1 MTHSQWRNSHDKKQA
16 KGGLRH
22 RLICNTTQKILTLHR
37 KISEEWFFDV
47 FWGEYSKFIGLSK
60 FTMII
65 NAREST
71 MHQLNVGPLHLSV
84 EKWRSKEAE
93 RYG

>member
-1 MTHSQWRNSHDKKQA
+1 MTHSQWRHSHDTKQA

-22 RLICNTTQKILTLHR
+22 GLSASHKNKAPPTHK
-37 KISEEWFFDV
+37 SEWFFDV
-47 FWGEYSKFIGLSK
+47 FWGEYSKFIGLS
-60 FTMII
+60 TSEMII

-71 MHQLNVGPLHLSV
+71 LHKLNVGPLHLSA
-84 EKWRSKEAE
+84 EKWRSKESE

>member
-1 MTHSQWRNSHDKKQA
+1 MRQGQWKDSHDEKQA

-22 RLICNTTQKILTLHR
+22 QLLINDIPEVPQAHK
-37 KISEEWFFDV
+37 SEWFFDV
-47 FWGEYSKFIGLSK
+47 FWGEYAKFIGLSK
-60 FTMII
+60 SEMII
-65 NAREST
+65 NTREST

-84 EKWRSKEAE
+84 EKWRTKEAE

>member
-1 MTHSQWRNSHDKKQA
+1 MSQGQWKNSHDTKQA

-22 RLICNTTQKILTLHR
+22 SLAVGHKKKAPPTHK
-37 KISEEWFFDV
+37 SEWFFDV

-60 FTMII
+60 SEMII
-65 NAREST
+65 NTREST

-84 EKWRSKEAE
+84 EKWRTKEAE